1 MRIEHCPFS
10 LECGFIEHVRF
21 LNGKI
26 ETKRKKDATHYVV
39 KINDNATRYIF
50 DNMQFVTT
58 PTTEAHF
65 LYDQGRWP
73 TYSKCEFTVGGITG
87 FYPGVRWI
95 YREPTKTSNA
105 MFEAVKITGPMQA
118 DGGDPKKYPMY
129 LASYDSFDG
138 TVICQDT

>member
-26 ETKRKKDATHYVV
+26 ETKRKKDATHPVV

-58 PTTEAHF
+58 PTTETPF
-65 LYDQGRWP
+65 LYDQEMAK
-73 TYSKCEFTVGGITG
+73 YSKCEFTIGASPG
-87 FYPGVRWI
+87 FIPAFAGFTVNPQNHR
-95 YREPTKTSNA
+95 
-105 MFEAVKITGPMQA
+105 MQ
-118 DGGDPKKYPMY
+118 Y
-129 LASYDSFDG
+129 LKPLR
-138 TVICQDT
+138 